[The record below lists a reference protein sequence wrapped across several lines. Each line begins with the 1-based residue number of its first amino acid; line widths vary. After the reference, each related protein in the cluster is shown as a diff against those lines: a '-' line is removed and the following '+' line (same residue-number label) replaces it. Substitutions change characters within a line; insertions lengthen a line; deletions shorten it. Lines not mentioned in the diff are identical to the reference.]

1 MVRCQES
8 PPLFLLQMS
17 TDSAIPCRM
26 TWFFSCLLSLRPSY
40 PESFPTFQYKIPS
53 LKYPFLEKNFR
64 GRHGI
69 TKVAAI
75 SLNQE
80 KPYSREWFSLGFAK
94 SKPRGNNQNEILKS
108 IREEGKKISRLKRV
122 GFRELN
128 PDVLS
133 WYKG

>member
-53 LKYPFLEKNFR
+53 LKYPFLEKKLQRQTWNHKSSCNFP
-64 GRHGI
+64 
-69 TKVAAI
+69 
-75 SLNQE
+75 Q
-80 KPYSREWFSLGFAK
+80 P
-94 SKPRGNNQNEILKS
+94 
-108 IREEGKKISRLKRV
+108 GKAL
-122 GFRELN
+122 F
-128 PDVLS
+128 
-133 WYKG
+133 KGMI